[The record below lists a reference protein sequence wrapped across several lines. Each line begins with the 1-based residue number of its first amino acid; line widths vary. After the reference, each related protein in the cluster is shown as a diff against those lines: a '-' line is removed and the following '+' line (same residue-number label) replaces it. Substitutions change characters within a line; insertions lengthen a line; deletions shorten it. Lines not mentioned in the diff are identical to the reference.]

1 MDLSIS
7 QNQKTIFREENFP
20 FAVGVILLKHPWEF
34 VEGETLPDIFDPEFE
49 QLIES
54 RAEAACP
61 AAADDP
67 LVMGYYYGF
76 GAFNHSEHWVN
87 HHLSLPPDSPGRN
100 AIIDLLA
107 QRYDNDVQK
116 FNRIYDISLVPDW
129 RLETDRSTGLR
140 PGLREPQL
148 SGNTKNTKST
158 AIE

>member
-1 MDLSIS
+1 MWPARMFTEATGKHGCAAPLPMPVQWALTALWAVPQAPERNLNGFVDIAESEA
-7 QNQKTIFREENFP
+7 IFREEHFP

-34 VEGETLPDIFDPEFE
+34 VEGETLPDIFDPAFE

-87 HHLSLPPDSPGRN
+87 HHLSLPPDSPWTKCHHR
-100 AIIDLLA
+100 LA
-107 QRYDNDVQK
+107 RATV
-116 FNRIYDISLVPDW
+116 
-129 RLETDRSTGLR
+129 
-140 PGLREPQL
+140 
-148 SGNTKNTKST
+148 
-158 AIE
+158 